1 MSPKGRVPPPDT
13 GPLRSAVAEA
23 YQHAA
28 GLTDYFGRLTQD
40 LHHGTDAVPDARSLA
55 EAEVMIAAL
64 TALVQKLPR
73 LVPGFAERLD
83 AAKADRSDEAAEG

>member
-1 MSPKGRVPPPDT
+1 MAPKGGVQPPDT

-40 LHHGTDAVPDARSLA
+40 LHEGTDPVPDARALA
-55 EAEVMIAAL
+55 EAEAMIAAL
-64 TALVQKLPR
+64 AALVQKLPR
-73 LVPGFAERLD
+73 LVPGFAERLE
-83 AAKADRSDEAAEG
+83 AVKADRSDEAAEG

>member
-1 MSPKGRVPPPDT
+1 MAPKGRVPSPDR

-28 GLTDYFGRLTQD
+28 GLSDYFGRLTQD
-40 LHHGTDAVPDARSLA
+40 LHDGTEAVPDARALA
-55 EAEVMIAAL
+55 EAEAMIAAL
-64 TALVQKLPR
+64 AALVQKLPR

-83 AAKADRSDEAAEG
+83 AAKRDRSDEAAEG